1 MVHLLGLSYT
11 DMPRTVKDLQQYVDD
26 MIHSNRLAATP
37 ESRQLAQQLLFLP
50 IPAILRPLLHLN
62 YQITCALLPQPI
74 REIFGM
80 EWIATQQHAFDLL
93 ARGMRIVIPRLPM
106 SLRVYPI
113 TQHMMRQG
121 EINLHIA

>member
-1 MVHLLGLSYT
+1 
-11 DMPRTVKDLQQYVDD
+11 MPINEKNLQQYVDD

-74 REIFGM
+74 REIYGM
-80 EWIATQQHAFDLL
+80 EWSSTQQRAFDLL
-93 ARGMRIVIPRLPM
+93 TRGMRIVIPRLPM
-106 SLRVYPI
+106 SLRVSPI
-113 TQHMMRQG
+113 TRHMMRQG
-121 EINLHIA
+121 EIALPIA